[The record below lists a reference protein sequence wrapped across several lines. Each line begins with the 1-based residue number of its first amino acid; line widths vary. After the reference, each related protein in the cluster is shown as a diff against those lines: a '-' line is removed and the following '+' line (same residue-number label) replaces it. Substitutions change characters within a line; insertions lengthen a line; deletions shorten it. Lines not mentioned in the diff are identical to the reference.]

1 MWKILR
7 TFEVQKKS
15 VLIKKRVFPM
25 SEADPEGAQ
34 GEHAFPKLTTS
45 SLIIHIK

>member
-15 VLIKKRVFPM
+15 VLIRKRIFPM

-34 GEHAFPKLTTS
+34 GEHAFPWQSTHFL
-45 SLIIHIK
+45 HPWRN